1 MKSEKSKN
9 KICYFWKT
17 FLIEQVG
24 FVYELYKNE
33 KYIGELYESADPEVT
48 PVFTIYGKNIS
59 DKSFEMI
66 KFHFK
71 NNKQIKSLQ
80 KEVITFLEKHNFLN

>member
-1 MKSEKSKN
+1 MKFEKSKN
-9 KICYFWKT
+9 KICYSWKT
-17 FLIEQVG
+17 FPIEQVG

-33 KYIGELYESADPEVT
+33 KYIGELYESADPELT

-66 KFHFK
+66 KIFLK
-71 NNKQIKSLQ
+71 PGKRIEILQ
-80 KEVITFLEKHNFLN
+80 KETLSFLKKHNFL